1 MRIGVIGPI
10 GSGKSTLSKLL
21 AEHYKVPMV
30 NEPVENNEFL
40 PLFYEDKKT
49 FALLSQNAFYSS
61 LFLLMWNS
69 KDVKQCI
76 FDSTLFSNLVF
87 TELLRLEGIMS
98 AYEVALTYAIADEH
112 LKRLPDVDIHLVL
125 VREEDQLFENVRK
138 RGREMEKDQFEY
150 LKFHYKN
157 YYDVLDRI
165 FKNYQV
171 PEEKILY
178 LPLNDIFVPEKN
190 KYVPGIIRKE
200 KNISCVYFSAFD
212 EPWKDPNEPKASENN
227 FGLFTVDGKAKF
239 ALWPLVG
246 RGVFDGL
253 SREEN
258 GMPVG
263 KTYDGNK
270 SAIWATISEINY

>member
-1 MRIGVIGPI
+1 MRVGIIGPI
-10 GSGKSTLSKLL
+10 GSGKSTLSKKLSD
-21 AEHYKVPMV
+21 HYQVPMV
-30 NEPVENNEFL
+30 NEPVEKNEFL
-40 PLFYEDKKT
+40 PLFYQDKKT

-69 KDVKQCI
+69 RTIKSCI

-125 VREEDQLFENVRK
+125 VRSEEQLFENVRK
-138 RGREMEKDQFEY
+138 RGRDIEKDQHDY

-171 PEEKILY
+171 PKEKILY
-178 LPLNDIFVPEKN
+178 LELGDMFE
-190 KYVPGIIRKE
+190 E
-200 KNISCVYFSAFD
+200 D
-212 EPWKDPNEPKASENN
+212 EFQRICTVIETHYEHWKKTQNE
-227 FGLFTVDGKAKF
+227 
-239 ALWPLVG
+239 
-246 RGVFDGL
+246 
-253 SREEN
+253 
-258 GMPVG
+258 
-263 KTYDGNK
+263 
-270 SAIWATISEINY
+270 

>member
-1 MRIGVIGPI
+1 MRIGIIGPI

-21 AEHYKVPMV
+21 SDHYEVPMV
-30 NEPVENNEFL
+30 QEPVENNEFL

-69 KDVKQCI
+69 KDIKSCV

-112 LKRLPDVDIHLVL
+112 LKRLPDVDMHVVL
-125 VREEDQLFENVRK
+125 TRSKDQLFENVRK
-138 RGREMEKDQFEY
+138 RGRDIEKDQHEY
-150 LKFHYKN
+150 LEFHYKN

-178 LPLNDIFVPEKN
+178 LELDDMFDESQF
-190 KYVPGIIRKE
+190 
-200 KNISCVYFSAFD
+200 KNIC
-212 EPWKDPNEPKASENN
+212 KTIENHYE
-227 FGLFTVDGKAKF
+227 GLQ
-239 ALWPLVG
+239 
-246 RGVFDGL
+246 
-253 SREEN
+253 
-258 GMPVG
+258 
-263 KTYDGNK
+263 NK
-270 SAIWATISEINY
+270 

>member
-1 MRIGVIGPI
+1 MRIGIIGPI

-21 AEHYKVPMV
+21 AEHYEVPMV
-30 NEPVENNEFL
+30 AEPVEKNEFL

-69 KDVKQCI
+69 RHYKACI

-138 RGREMEKDQFEY
+138 RGRDMEKDQYDY

-157 YYDVLDRI
+157 YFDVLDRI

-171 PEEKILY
+171 PQEKILY
-178 LPLNDIFVPEKN
+178 LNIGDMFEDKEFRRICDTIETRYKELNK
-190 KYVPGIIRKE
+190 
-200 KNISCVYFSAFD
+200 
-212 EPWKDPNEPKASENN
+212 
-227 FGLFTVDGKAKF
+227 
-239 ALWPLVG
+239 
-246 RGVFDGL
+246 
-253 SREEN
+253 
-258 GMPVG
+258 
-263 KTYDGNK
+263 
-270 SAIWATISEINY
+270 

>member
-1 MRIGVIGPI
+1 MRIGIIGPI
-10 GSGKSTLSKLL
+10 GSGKSTLSNLL
-21 AEHYKVPMV
+21 AKHYNVPMI

-61 LFLLMWNS
+61 LFLLMWGS
-69 KDVKQCI
+69 KNEKSCI

-125 VREEDQLFENVRK
+125 VREKDELFENVKK
-138 RGREMEKDQFEY
+138 RGRSIEKDQREY
-150 LKFHYKN
+150 LEFHYKN

-178 LPLNDIFVPEKN
+178 VRLGDVFEK
-190 KYVPGIIRKE
+190 KE
-200 KNISCVYFSAFD
+200 FLRICNVIETHYEMLQK
-212 EPWKDPNEPKASENN
+212 K
-227 FGLFTVDGKAKF
+227 
-239 ALWPLVG
+239 
-246 RGVFDGL
+246 
-253 SREEN
+253 
-258 GMPVG
+258 
-263 KTYDGNK
+263 
-270 SAIWATISEINY
+270 

>member
-1 MRIGVIGPI
+1 MRVGIIGPI
-10 GSGKSTLSKLL
+10 GSGKSTLSKKLSD
-21 AEHYKVPMV
+21 HYKVPMV

-69 KDVKQCI
+69 KDLESCI

-125 VREEDQLFENVRK
+125 VRSEEQLFTNVKK
-138 RGREMEKDQFEY
+138 RGRDMEKDQYDY

-171 PEEKILY
+171 PKEKILY
-178 LPLNDIFVPEKN
+178 LEIEDMFVEEEFKRICN
-190 KYVPGIIRKE
+190 TIETFY
-200 KNISCVYFSAFD
+200 
-212 EPWKDPNEPKASENN
+212 NELK
-227 FGLFTVDGKAKF
+227 K
-239 ALWPLVG
+239 
-246 RGVFDGL
+246 
-253 SREEN
+253 
-258 GMPVG
+258 
-263 KTYDGNK
+263 
-270 SAIWATISEINY
+270 

>member
-1 MRIGVIGPI
+1 MRIGIIGPI
-10 GSGKSTLSKLL
+10 GSGKSTLAKKLSEYYNIPL
-21 AEHYKVPMV
+21 IE
-30 NEPVENNEFL
+30 EPVEKNEFL

-61 LFLLMWNS
+61 LFLLMWKS
-69 KDVKQCI
+69 RKEQECV

-125 VREEDQLFENVRK
+125 VNEEDKLFENVRK
-138 RGREMEKDQFEY
+138 RGRDIEKDQKDY
-150 LKFHYKN
+150 LTFHYRN

-178 LPLNDIFVPEKN
+178 LKMDDVYVDEELERVVKVIEDFYDTLPKELHADIAQYQE
-190 KYVPGIIRKE
+190 
-200 KNISCVYFSAFD
+200 
-212 EPWKDPNEPKASENN
+212 
-227 FGLFTVDGKAKF
+227 
-239 ALWPLVG
+239 
-246 RGVFDGL
+246 
-253 SREEN
+253 
-258 GMPVG
+258 
-263 KTYDGNK
+263 
-270 SAIWATISEINY
+270 

>member
-1 MRIGVIGPI
+1 MRIGIIGPI

-21 AEHYKVPMV
+21 SEHYKVPMV
-30 NEPVENNEFL
+30 AEPVEKNEYL
-40 PLFYEDKKT
+40 PLFYENKKT

-69 KDVKQCI
+69 KSFKSCI

-125 VREEDQLFENVRK
+125 VRTEDQLFDNVRK
-138 RGREMEKDQFEY
+138 RGRDIEKDQHDY

-157 YYDVLDRI
+157 YFDVLDRI

-171 PEEKILY
+171 PQEKILY
-178 LPLNDIFVPEKN
+178 LNIGNMFEAKEFKRICDTIEARYEKLQ
-190 KYVPGIIRKE
+190 K
-200 KNISCVYFSAFD
+200 
-212 EPWKDPNEPKASENN
+212 
-227 FGLFTVDGKAKF
+227 
-239 ALWPLVG
+239 
-246 RGVFDGL
+246 
-253 SREEN
+253 
-258 GMPVG
+258 
-263 KTYDGNK
+263 
-270 SAIWATISEINY
+270 

>member
-1 MRIGVIGPI
+1 MRIGIIGPI

-21 AEHYKVPMV
+21 AEHYGVPMV
-30 NEPVENNEFL
+30 AEPVEKNEFL

-69 KDVKQCI
+69 RNYKACI

-125 VREEDQLFENVRK
+125 VRTEDQLFNNVTK
-138 RGREMEKDQFEY
+138 RGREMEKDQHDY

-157 YYDVLDRI
+157 YFDVLDRI

-178 LPLNDIFVPEKN
+178 LNIGDMFKEDEFNRIT
-190 KYVPGIIRKE
+190 GIIEERYK
-200 KNISCVYFSAFD
+200 KLQ
-212 EPWKDPNEPKASENN
+212 NE
-227 FGLFTVDGKAKF
+227 
-239 ALWPLVG
+239 
-246 RGVFDGL
+246 
-253 SREEN
+253 
-258 GMPVG
+258 
-263 KTYDGNK
+263 
-270 SAIWATISEINY
+270 